1 MGNITTKSVGDF
13 QANVGK
19 TVGSVQVIVSYITA
33 GILILTA
40 IGLAIA
46 AMIPMKPW
54 NCTKDYLNELA
65 QNENTVCTPQSPPMP
80 PMPPMPPI
88 IGPKSSACKEAKQDY
103 EDEQKRCS
111 TKVKQTWLLWF
122 LLLIPLAVIIVI
134 ISRVINHAIQTN
146 TSFAQAFA
154 TLWEFSALTNR

>member
-19 TVGSVQVIVSYITA
+19 TVGSVQVIFSYITA

-65 QNENTVCTPQSPPMP
+65 QNENTVCTTQSPPISQH
-80 PMPPMPPI
+80 PI
-88 IGPKSSACKEAKQDY
+88 IGPGSPACIEATQDY
-103 EDEQKRCS
+103 GDEQKRCS

>member
-1 MGNITTKSVGDF
+1 MGNITTKSVGNF

-19 TVGSVQVIVSYITA
+19 VSGDIGVIVSYITA

-54 NCTKDYLNELA
+54 DCTKEHLNELV
-65 QNENTVCTPQSPPMP
+65 QNAKTSCKPTSSP
-80 PMPPMPPI
+80 I
-88 IGPKSSACKEAKQDY
+88 TGPGSQACAEATQDY
-103 EDEQKRCS
+103 RDEQKRCG

-122 LLLIPLAVIIVI
+122 LLLIPLAVIIVV
-134 ISRVINHAIQTN
+134 ISRWWNHFMHTN
-146 TSFAQAFA
+146 KTAAQIGGTMFELN
-154 TLWEFSALTNR
+154 TLKDFMR